1 MIVSEN
7 TISKKPRIEYIDLAK
22 GICITLVVMLHL
34 SSFAGVEFKAEYY
47 LQTFRMPLYYFLSGC
62 FFKAYGGFWDFVKRK
77 INKLLIPFFFFYF
90 FISCLTPRLVYDWL
104 GIDWE
109 PLEWSQFPTAF
120 YYGKYPLGALWFL
133 YCLFRIN
140 IVFYLIYILANK
152 FSHSNWIII
161 ICSAIIGAIGWAS
174 RLMGFTIPFFGYTVF
189 LNLPFF
195 MFGYMLFRQTSLLK
209 PNKYDKFLWLQVLA
223 AIIIVVV
230 GRLMLEKISMTY
242 VCGFAGTYG
251 VLMLSKQLNW
261 LPMFSY
267 FGRYSIMI
275 LVTHMLLCKICLE
288 VFKPAG
294 LSPDIV
300 FWISL
305 PIIMLSYYLI
315 IPFMKKYMPHV
326 TAQKDVIKVG

>member
-1 MIVSEN
+1 
-7 TISKKPRIEYIDLAK
+7 
-22 GICITLVVMLHL
+22 
-34 SSFAGVEFKAEYY
+34 
-47 LQTFRMPLYYFLSGC
+47 
-62 FFKAYGGFWDFVKRK
+62 
-77 INKLLIPFFFFYF
+77 
-90 FISCLTPRLVYDWL
+90 
-104 GIDWE
+104 
-109 PLEWSQFPTAF
+109 
-120 YYGKYPLGALWFL
+120 
-133 YCLFRIN
+133 
-140 IVFYLIYILANK
+140 
-152 FSHSNWIII
+152 
-161 ICSAIIGAIGWAS
+161 
-174 RLMGFTIPFFGYTVF
+174 
-189 LNLPFF
+189 

-230 GRLMLEKISMTY
+230 GRLVLEKISMMY

>member
-1 MIVSEN
+1 
-7 TISKKPRIEYIDLAK
+7 
-22 GICITLVVMLHL
+22 
-34 SSFAGVEFKAEYY
+34 
-47 LQTFRMPLYYFLSGC
+47 
-62 FFKAYGGFWDFVKRK
+62 
-77 INKLLIPFFFFYF
+77 
-90 FISCLTPRLVYDWL
+90 
-104 GIDWE
+104 
-109 PLEWSQFPTAF
+109 
-120 YYGKYPLGALWFL
+120 
-133 YCLFRIN
+133 
-140 IVFYLIYILANK
+140 
-152 FSHSNWIII
+152 
-161 ICSAIIGAIGWAS
+161 
-174 RLMGFTIPFFGYTVF
+174 
-189 LNLPFF
+189 
-195 MFGYMLFRQTSLLK
+195 
-209 PNKYDKFLWLQVLA
+209 VLA

-242 VCGFAGTYG
+242 ACGFAGTYG